1 MPAYAIVALFVFSA
15 ALLCV
20 FKWLR
25 DLDCA
30 LDAAFKGDSHA
41 DLP

>member
-1 MPAYAIVALFVFSA
+1 MPVYAISALFVFSA

-25 DLDCA
+25 DLDRA
-30 LDAAFKGDSHA
+30 LDAAFKGDRHDHLS
-41 DLP
+41 